1 MKIPVIV
8 TSAGIT
14 NVITSVLEA
23 HGISSVHDE
32 HFHIDANHMEFHSD
46 DGTLLR
52 ILPEIPIHSNAK
64 KYVHKRAPHMFS
76 TVRQNNSDLSSEFIV
91 AESLD
96 MKTLFKREE
105 NVAESIDTR
114 NDANL
119 AAAGDTDKSK
129 HVECSNIEADSSSQP
144 RSVSQRGTAAILLGD
159 KAGDFEV
166 LSHLSELNQASLFRI
181 GFALN
186 NLKAEELLEFKCC
199 DVILIGETHS
209 TDVVL
214 KLMKALTEFSR
225 QKNGT

>member
-64 KYVHKRAPHMFS
+64 KYVHERAPHMFS
-76 TVRQNNSDLSSEFIV
+76 TIRQNNSDLSSEFIV

-96 MKTLFKREE
+96 MKTLFKREA
-105 NVAESIDTR
+105 NVAEPIDVT
-114 NDANL
+114 NTTFT
-119 AAAGDTDKSK
+119 GDTDERK
-129 HVECSNIEADSSSQP
+129 HFESSNIEADFSSQL
-144 RSVSQRGTAAILLGD
+144 SSASQRGTAAILLGD

-186 NLKAEELLEFKCC
+186 NKKAEELLELKCC

-214 KLMKALTEFSR
+214 KLTKALIEFSR

>member
-23 HGISSVHDE
+23 HGISSVRDE
-32 HFHIDANHMEFHSD
+32 HFHIDANHMEFHND

-64 KYVHKRAPHMFS
+64 KYVHERAPHMFS
-76 TVRQNNSDLSSEFIV
+76 SIRQNDSDLSSEFIV

-96 MKTLFKREE
+96 TKTLFKREE
-105 NVAESIDTR
+105 IGAEPIDIT
-114 NDANL
+114 NNANL
-119 AAAGDTDKSK
+119 AAAGYTVKRE
-129 HVECSNIEADSSSQP
+129 HVEYSNIEADPSSQP
-144 RSVSQRGTAAILLGD
+144 SSESQLGTAAILLGD

-186 NLKAEELLEFKCC
+186 NLKAEELLELKCC

-214 KLMKALTEFSR
+214 KLMKALMEFSG

>member
-23 HGISSVHDE
+23 HGISSLHDE

-64 KYVHKRAPHMFS
+64 KYVHERAPHMFS
-76 TVRQNNSDLSSEFIV
+76 TIRQDNSDLSSEFIV

-105 NVAESIDTR
+105 NVAGPIDIINDTNSTGDIDRSKYVES
-114 NDANL
+114 
-119 AAAGDTDKSK
+119 
-129 HVECSNIEADSSSQP
+129 SNIEADSTSQP
-144 RSVSQRGTAAILLGD
+144 SSASRQGTAAILLGD

-186 NLKAEELLEFKCC
+186 NQKAEKLLEMKCC

>member
-96 MKTLFKREE
+96 MKTLFEREE
-105 NVAESIDTR
+105 NVLESTNNTDST
-114 NDANL
+114 
-119 AAAGDTDKSK
+119 GDIVKNK
-129 HVECSNIEADSSSQP
+129 HVECLKNEADSSGQPSSASQ
-144 RSVSQRGTAAILLGD
+144 QGTAAILLGD

>member
-1 MKIPVIV
+1 MIV
-8 TSAGIT
+8 TSAGIA

-52 ILPEIPIHSNAK
+52 ILPEIPIHSSAK
-64 KYVHKRAPHMFS
+64 KFVHERVPHMFS
-76 TVRQNNSDLSSEFIV
+76 TISHDNSDVSSKFILE
-91 AESLD
+91 ESLD
-96 MKTLFKREE
+96 MKTLLMQE
-105 NVAESIDTR
+105 NVIAVT
-114 NDANL
+114 
-119 AAAGDTDKSK
+119 TDVNEDIKLLDDDKKQKDDECTSK
-129 HVECSNIEADSSSQP
+129 KADYLSQP
-144 RSVSQRGTAAILLGD
+144 SSTNHVGTAAVILGD

-166 LSHLSELNQASLFRI
+166 LSHLSELNQAFLFRI

-186 NLKAEELLEFKCC
+186 NQKAEELLNLNCC

-214 KLMKALTEFSR
+214 KLMKALNNPTG
-225 QKNGT
+225 QL

>member
-32 HFHIDANHMEFHSD
+32 HFHIDANYMEFHSD

-52 ILPEIPIHSNAK
+52 ILPEIPVHSNAK
-64 KYVHKRAPHMFS
+64 KYVHERAPHMFS
-76 TVRQNNSDLSSEFIV
+76 TVRQDNSDLSSEFIV

-96 MKTLFKREE
+96 YKTLFKREE
-105 NVAESIDTR
+105 IVVDPTDNTK
-114 NDANL
+114 NKNWT
-119 AAAGDTDKSK
+119 GDTDDREQ
-129 HVECSNIEADSSSQP
+129 VERSNTESNSSSQP
-144 RSVSQRGTAAILLGD
+144 RSVSQLGTAAILLGD

-186 NLKAEELLEFKCC
+186 SLKAEELLELKCC

-214 KLMKALTEFSR
+214 KLMKALMECSR

>member
-52 ILPEIPIHSNAK
+52 ILPETPIHSNAK
-64 KYVHKRAPHMFS
+64 KYVHERAPHMFS
-76 TVRQNNSDLSSEFIV
+76 TIRQNNSDLSSEFIV

-96 MKTLFKREE
+96 MKTLFKRED
-105 NVAESIDTR
+105 NVAEPTDTV
-114 NDANL
+114 NNTKST
-119 AAAGDTDKSK
+119 GDIVKIE
-129 HVECSNIEADSSSQP
+129 HVECSKIGADSSGQP
-144 RSVSQRGTAAILLGD
+144 SSASHLGTAAILLGD

-186 NLKAEELLEFKCC
+186 NGKAEELLELKCC

-214 KLMKALTEFSR
+214 KLMKALMEVSR
-225 QKNGT
+225 QKN